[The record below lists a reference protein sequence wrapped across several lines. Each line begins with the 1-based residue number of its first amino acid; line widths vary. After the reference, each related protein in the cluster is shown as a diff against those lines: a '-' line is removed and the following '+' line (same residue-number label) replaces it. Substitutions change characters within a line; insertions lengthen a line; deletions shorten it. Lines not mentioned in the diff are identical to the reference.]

1 VSIFDLKKRNALALF
16 HLKVGP
22 IVASGHISMKSTS
35 SYLSIRMFDLHL
47 KHKNRLEH
55 HSLVFY
61 VAAGNYFLSSSKSNS
76 TLGIKKLAPL
86 ALNDESASIDYN
98 TLFRRGLYITQK
110 RPKLASRVCVF
121 AM

>member
-22 IVASGHISMKSTS
+22 IVASGHISMKSTA
-35 SYLSIRMFDLHL
+35 LSIRMFDLHL

-61 VAAGNYFLSSSKSNS
+61 ATAGNYFLSSSENNS
-76 TLGIKKLAPL
+76 SLGIKKLAPL
-86 ALNDESASIDYN
+86 ALNDESAAIDYN
-98 TLFRRGLYITQK
+98 ILFRIHNKGYLLCRSA
-110 RPKLASRVCVF
+110 PN
-121 AM
+121 